1 MSVVI
6 NEFEVVPEAATPASQ
21 GQQPAA
27 APQPPAPSPRELIE
41 ALRREAER
49 AARLRAY

>member
-1 MSVVI
+1 MPVVI
-6 NEFEVVPEAATPASQ
+6 NEFEVVPEATTPAPQ
-21 GQQPAA
+21 GQQPA

-41 ALRREAER
+41 ALRRESER